1 MKKALLTLVLFFTL
15 VNVFASHTKGGWM
28 YYEYLGQGIN
38 DPNKLRYRIVLKVYM
53 ICNASAAQMDNPVN
67 FSFFNAGSN
76 VFIENTSVS
85 ITSNVNVQNCT
96 AASCNPCISNIPSIC
111 YKILTYEL
119 IKELDPTPF
128 GYTIS
133 WQRCCRIAGLSN
145 IQSPSD
151 SQGATYSIS
160 IPGTSVGMNATQNSS
175 PKFNLNDTAIV
186 CENSSFSVD
195 FGATD
200 ADNDSLAYSFCPAWT
215 GGSQAAPS
223 PATASNPPY
232 STVNYSGGF
241 AGTIP
246 LGAGVSINPR
256 TGIVSG
262 IAPNSGE
269 YVVTV
274 CVQEFRKNQFT
285 GQYVLIGQSRKELH
299 LRVADCVPIRAN
311 PMPNFVTC
319 DGFNVQFSHTSTGAN
334 SVYWDFGVPGIDS
347 DTSTENNP
355 VFVFPDTGTYTIKF
369 VINRGQPCSDSV
381 TRRVGVY
388 PGFFPGFTS
397 SAPICIGVPVQFND
411 TTLSIYTPTN
421 AWNWDFGNT
430 TTNTDVST
438 IKNPQYTYTTAGTYT
453 VTMIVASN
461 LGCIDTVTKDIQVL
475 PPPPINMLFKDSSYC
490 GLDSL
495 QLGATGTGNF
505 SWTPNSFMLGNNTA
519 TPTVFPPSPTT
530 YYVTLDANG
539 CISKDSVKV
548 SPVNDL
554 TVSIQGVNS
563 ICEEDT
569 TQFRGTAN
577 HSPIVW
583 QWNNVASVESP
594 TAQNTRVYPITT
606 TNYTLTARW
615 GNHCVATAN
624 KNLTVIPLATP
635 NAGPDT
641 AFCAGSGGVNL
652 LAGGGNTYTWT
663 PAAGLSNTNT
673 PNPHANP
680 TTSTTY
686 IVAVGVTGCSRTRV
700 DSVRVTV
707 RDIPEITL
715 INDTLICS
723 IDTLQLTSSSP
734 TGTFSWSPNYNI
746 SSTTGPN
753 PLVSPDV
760 PTKYYTTVTDAFGCQ
775 TRDSVFV
782 DVKQFVT
789 LDAGNDTTICRTD
802 GFTLKTFSDA
812 LSYRWTPSTYLD
824 RDDIKQPFTRPLAD
838 IKYYVTANI
847 GKCQSFDSVS
857 IRVVPYPDAKAGN
870 DTTICFNTT
879 AQLNATGGTT
889 YAWSPSTFLNATDI
903 PNPTAVNVPASI
915 RYIVTVTDVL
925 GCPKPSKDTVWV
937 RVYPRVIANA
947 GPSDTTVV
955 AGEPLLL
962 TGTGGDIYLWSPG
975 TWLSNTTSPTV
986 VAQPQ
991 SDIEYHLLVRTNAG
1005 CEGRDTIRVKVYN
1018 VEASMYVPTAFTPN
1032 GDNLN
1037 DVIKPILLG
1046 MKELTYFRVYNR
1058 WGQMMF
1064 STTEKNK
1071 GWDGNFAGKPQHAD
1085 TYVWEA
1091 IGVTFKNEVIR
1102 KKGYVVLIR

>member
-1 MKKALLTLVLFFTL
+1 MKQFILAISLLF
-15 VNVFASHTKGGWM
+15 VFGNSFATHIIGGEM
-28 YYEYLGQGIN
+28 RYEYVGPGTA
-38 DPNKLRYRIVLKVYM
+38 PNSKQYRIKLLLLRGPVGATFQNFYVVGVFNNDNNQKV
-53 ICNASAAQMDNPVN
+53 I
-67 FSFFNAGSN
+67 G
-76 VFIENTSVS
+76 
-85 ITSNVNVQNCT
+85 T
-96 AASCNPCISNIPSIC
+96 AANNNWSAVEDFTGALPVPINISSCILNAPNLQYT
-111 YKILTYEL
+111 YKTYSFVIEL
-119 IKELDPTPF
+119 PNNNR
-128 GYTIS
+128 GYTAAFQTFS
-133 WQRCCRIAGLSN
+133 RQNSN
-145 IQSPSD
+145 NID
-151 SQGATYSIS
+151 NNQGSTYSCS
-160 IPGTSVGMNATQNSS
+160 IPGQQVLPNPLIDNSPQYKLPISVICESS
-175 PKFNLNDTAIV
+175 P
-186 CENSSFSVD
+186 FSLD
-195 FGATD
+195 FSATD
-200 ADNDSLAYSFCPAWT
+200 TEGDSLVYSFCNAYN
-215 GGSQAAPS
+215 GGAATDGAFSNPAAPGYQSVIYTS
-223 PATASNPPY
+223 PFNAA
-232 STVNYSGGF
+232 
-241 AGTIP
+241 AP
-246 LGAGVSINPR
+246 LGPLASINPA
-256 TGIVSG
+256 TGIISG
-262 IAPNSGE
+262 TAPSGGK
-269 YVVTV
+269 YVVCV
-274 CVQEFRKNQFT
+274 CVSEYRNGVLLTVHRKD
-285 GQYVLIGQSRKELH
+285 LIVEVSS
-299 LRVADCVPIRAN
+299 CIPTRAN
-311 PMPNFVTC
+311 PMPSFVTC

-347 DTSTENNP
+347 DTSTQNNP

-369 VINRGQPCSDSV
+369 VINRGESCADSV
-381 TRRVGVY
+381 TRQVGVY

-397 SAPICIGVPVQFND
+397 SSPICIGVPVQFND
-411 TTLSIYTPTN
+411 TTLSVYTPTN

-505 SWTPNSFMLGNNTA
+505 SWTPNSFILGNNTA

-539 CISKDSVKV
+539 CISRDSVKV

-680 TTSTTY
+680 TVSTTY

-734 TGTFSWSPNYNI
+734 TGTFAWSPNYNI

-879 AQLNATGGTT
+879 AQLHATGGTT